1 MTSRTG
7 MFAILLLAAGCRTPH
22 DSINAIIER
31 QSRALEE
38 MPSEARARLFDP
50 NRTATT
56 RPAEE
61 LLEGNLLTLEE
72 AREIALKANPDIQA
86 AQARLE
92 AALARITEAR
102 SFYFPKVNVTH
113 QSSRTF
119 LIPNRQSTYRMPYS
133 MGYYLPQLSSNMSL
147 IDLINTFYG
156 PLSGALFGGYNVS
169 TGNTNAFS
177 DHQTALSASWVL
189 FDGFVREARLLS
201 VKQMYVAWAMSLAN
215 VERLLIQAVDT
226 AYHQA
231 QLGVEQLRIAQA
243 DEQFSLKQLA
253 TARKNFEAGKISK
266 ADVLNFEVRV
276 RAAQA
281 NVVAARGVQET
292 GRVVLA
298 ELLALPDAQLPPT
311 MSLALLSEEADPEL
325 ENQEVLAWIEQA
337 MTGRADLAEVQHL
350 LKASEE
356 NIVMARGQFYP
367 ELSLRGS
374 WGFEKAHNWS
384 YSDDDQSS
392 AIALEMRW
400 AIFTGGYRT
409 SQVRRANAD
418 WWEASAGV
426 RRKCLQICREV
437 RQAVIDLTNAQE
449 QVRLQRD
456 NLSFAEENRR
466 LVETQYDAGKTS
478 LVRLNEAQRDY
489 VQTEGELALA
499 RIRLRQAWSDLHT
512 AAGTYY
518 RRSDEAIPDTIK

>member
-1 MTSRTG
+1 MNHRTG
-7 MFAILLLAAGCRTPH
+7 MFAFLLLMIACRSPH

-56 RPAEE
+56 RPAES
-61 LLEGNLLTLEE
+61 LLEGGLLTLEE

-92 AALARITEAR
+92 AALARIQEAR
-102 SFYFPKVNVTH
+102 SFYFPQVSLSH

-119 LIPNRQSTYRMPYS
+119 LVANRQSSYN
-133 MGYYLPQLSSNMSL
+133 MGSPLTYYLPQIPTNLSL
-147 IDLINTFYG
+147 IDLFNTFYG
-156 PLSGALFGGYNVS
+156 PLRGALFSNYNIS

-177 DHQTALSASWVL
+177 DHQTALSASWIL

-201 VKQMYVAWAMSLAN
+201 VKQMYMASAMSLAN

-243 DEQFSLKQLA
+243 DEEFSLKQLA
-253 TARKNFEAGKISK
+253 TAQKNFEAGKISK

-281 NVVAARGVQET
+281 NVVAAHGVQET

-298 ELLALPDAQLPPT
+298 ELLALPDAQLPSNMT
-311 MSLALLSEEADPEL
+311 LTLLSEESDTEL
-325 ENQEVLAWIEQA
+325 QPQEVMTWIDQA
-337 MTGRADLAEVQHL
+337 MAARADLAEIQHL

-374 WGFEKAHNWS
+374 WGFEKAHNLS

-409 SQVRRANAD
+409 AQVRRANAD

-437 RQAVIDLTNAQE
+437 RKAVIDLTNAQE

-456 NLSFAEENRR
+456 NLDFAMENRR
-466 LVETQYDAGKTS
+466 LVENQYNAGKTS

-499 RIRLRQAWSDLHT
+499 RIRLRQAWSDLRA
-512 AAGTYY
+512 AAGTY
-518 RRSDEAIPDTIK
+518 RRTYDEDGRDTAK

>member
-1 MTSRTG
+1 MNQRTW
-7 MFAILLLAAGCRTPH
+7 MFSALLIVVGCRTPH

-31 QSRALEE
+31 QSRALEQ
-38 MPSEARARLFDP
+38 MPSEARARMFDP
-50 NRTATT
+50 NRTAATQ
-56 RPAEE
+56 PAEE
-61 LLEGNLLTLEE
+61 LRGSGLLTLEE
-72 AREIALKANPDIQA
+72 ARDIALKSNPDIQA

-102 SFYFPKVNVTH
+102 SFYFPKVNLTH

-119 LIPNRQSTYRMPYS
+119 MIPNRQSTYRQPFP
-133 MGYYLPQLSSNMSL
+133 MGYYLPQLSSGLSL
-147 IDLINTFYG
+147 IDLLNTFSG
-156 PLSGALFGGYNVS
+156 PLSGALFGNYNIS
-169 TGNTNAFS
+169 TGNTNSFS
-177 DHQTALSASWVL
+177 DHQSTLSASWVL

-201 VKQMYVAWAMSLAN
+201 VKQMYVASAMSLAN
-215 VERLLIQAVDT
+215 VERLLIQAVDS

-253 TARKNFEAGKISK
+253 NARKNFEAGKISK

-298 ELLALPDAQLPPT
+298 ELLALTDAQLPT
-311 MSLALLSEEADPEL
+311 AMALALLNEEGDSDLQAQD
-325 ENQEVLAWIEQA
+325 VIAWIDQA
-337 MTGRADLAEVQHL
+337 MAARADLAEVQHF
-350 LKASEE
+350 LKATEE

-374 WGFEKAHNWS
+374 WGFENAHNVS

-409 SQVRRANAD
+409 SQVRRANAE
-418 WWEASAGV
+418 WWEANAGV
-426 RRKCLQICREV
+426 RRKGLQICREV

-449 QVRLQRD
+449 QVYLQRD
-456 NLSFAEENRR
+456 NLRFAEENRR
-466 LVETQYDAGKTS
+466 LVETQYDAGKSS
-478 LVRLNEAQRDY
+478 LVRMNEAQRDY
-489 VQTEGELALA
+489 VQTEGELVLA
-499 RIRLRQAWSDLHT
+499 RIRLRQAWSDLHA

-518 RRSDEAIPDTIK
+518 RRAGDDSPDVAK